1 MTFTSP
7 VVPWSSSVKAVARE
21 VLWAVAM
28 ASMMRVA
35 PMASSVGRVIWKTV

>member
-1 MTFTSP
+1 M
-7 VVPWSSSVKAVARE
+7 KAVARE